1 MKSKGSEKKEKR
13 KRKGPGAPPGNIQ
26 TTGACEKANSQSWM
40 GFTEKMI
47 WIPDPGPRG
56 GIGPTEKGTVDTG
69 ILSRVNQGIWTTGKT
84 TDMERAACSQKVVT
98 VTEMQ
103 KVQALGVPALG
114 GRVTGLQEAQ
124 LWPGELEAVGG
135 QMATSNVKV

>member
-1 MKSKGSEKKEKR
+1 
-13 KRKGPGAPPGNIQ
+13 
-26 TTGACEKANSQSWM
+26 
-40 GFTEKMI
+40 
-47 WIPDPGPRG
+47 
-56 GIGPTEKGTVDTG
+56 
-69 ILSRVNQGIWTTGKT
+69 
-84 TDMERAACSQKVVT
+84 MERAACSQKVVT